1 MNESEPSPIN
11 FLNAAVNAVKTAKQI
26 IEEDSKK
33 VDGQGKRPTWMHGYA
48 GIVGKVMLRFGLAQ
62 RSGGLPYDLSSS
74 LQKLYE
80 IKEEIDTYRAGN
92 SLHAE
97 NPPQEFRDYL
107 LEKLKLAV
115 AFEEE
120 K

>member
-1 MNESEPSPIN
+1 MNESERPSIN
-11 FLNAAVNAVKTAKQI
+11 FLNAAVNAINAAEQI
-26 IEEDSKK
+26 IEEDTKK
-33 VDGQGKRPTWMHGYA
+33 VDSQGRRPTWMHGYA
-48 GIVGKVMLRFGLAQ
+48 GVVGKTMLRVGLAQ

-74 LQKLYE
+74 LQKLNE
-80 IKEEIDTYRAGN
+80 IKEEIDAYRADN
-92 SLHAE
+92 SIDAE